1 MYILL
6 IGTHKDAGNMIDLA
20 QKLGNKENNIQFSYD
35 EDPFRREK
43 INLCDRLIVIDKNK
57 ISNKSWEDIR
67 YAKGLDIHIEYA
79 SRIVVF
85 EEKPHLPIV
94 TLCGS
99 MKFQHRM
106 NKIAKKMTLEGNV
119 VLTPCI
125 MGFDPTKLTA
135 AQHETLD
142 QIHRQKIDM
151 CDYVLIVNVGGYY
164 GSNTK
169 EEIEYARSIGKE
181 VRFLE
186 E

>member
-1 MYILL
+1 MYVLI
-6 IGTHKDAGNMIDLA
+6 IGTRRDAGDMIDLA
-20 QKLGNKENNIQFSYD
+20 QKIGNKENIIQFSYD
-35 EDPFRREK
+35 EDGDRRSK
-43 INLCDRLIVIDKNK
+43 INLTDRLIVIDRYR
-57 ISNKSWEDIR
+57 ISKQCWDDIR
-67 YAKGLDIHIEYA
+67 YAKQAGLSVEYS
-79 SRIVVF
+79 SRVIDHN
-85 EEKPHLPIV
+85 EAKLPIV

-106 NKIAKKMTLEGNV
+106 NKVAKKMTLEGNV

-125 MGFDPTKLTA
+125 MGFDPEKLTA

-151 CDYVLIVNVGGYY
+151 CDYVLIINVGGYY
-164 GSNTK
+164 GNNTK

-186 E
+186 